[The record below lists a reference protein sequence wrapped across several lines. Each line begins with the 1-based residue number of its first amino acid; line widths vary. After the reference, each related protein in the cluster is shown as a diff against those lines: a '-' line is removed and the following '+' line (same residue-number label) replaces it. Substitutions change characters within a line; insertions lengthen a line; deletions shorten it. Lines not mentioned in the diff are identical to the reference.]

1 MKNTSLKNVVTASA
15 FSLGILL
22 AGQASAEAIQDQS
35 LSAQY
40 IETQSISIPYTA
52 GDLATNEGRADL
64 YREIKRAAKRVCGP
78 TGAREAGG
86 LKLAARNRQCLENTL
101 ATAIGQV
108 ETGQLASL
116 SH

>member
-1 MKNTSLKNVVTASA
+1 MKSTSSKNVVAATA

-22 AGQASAEAIQDQS
+22 AGQASAEAIQDQT
-35 LSAQY
+35 LSTQY
-40 IETQSISIPYTA
+40 LETQSISIPYTA
-52 GDLATNEGRADL
+52 GDLATIEGRADL

-86 LKLAARNRQCLENTL
+86 LKLASRNRQCVENTV

-116 SH
+116 TH